1 MYYMYNMYMLYML
14 YMYYVCH
21 MSHGHG
27 HVAAKGTAN
36 GPYFVRAH
44 CEVERVCD
52 HFS

>member
-1 MYYMYNMYMLYML
+1 
-14 YMYYVCH
+14 
-21 MSHGHG
+21 MSHVHAHVHGHG